1 MTYVGKVVRKRE
13 SHVFGLGSG
22 ELIVVL
28 ILAVIFIGPERL
40 PKFAHAIGRFVRQ
53 LQRSVDEI
61 KADIKKD

>member
-1 MTYVGKVVRKRE
+1 M
-13 SHVFGLGSG
+13 FGLGSG

-61 KADIKKD
+61 KADIKEDK